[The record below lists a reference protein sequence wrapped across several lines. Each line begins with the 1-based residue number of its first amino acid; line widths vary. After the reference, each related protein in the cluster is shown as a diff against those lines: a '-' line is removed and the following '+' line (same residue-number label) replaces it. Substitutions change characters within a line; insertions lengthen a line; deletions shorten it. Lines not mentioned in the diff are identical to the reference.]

1 MSNFFRDWSA
11 GQATPWLRSDRKTRL
26 FTLKLLNV
34 DDPLDADA
42 IWNQSTGGD
51 DTMIDSKANNAAHT
65 SRRLQQALNA
75 HRYTTTAYRG
85 KAPIRRTYVFSDVV
99 LWIAAHIW
107 RDADIDGGNDLFYMT
122 ERLRYQHQQAFSE
135 DEHYQQRPPHYAIMP
150 LDNLATNEV
159 ICQFGMGVFLPN
171 RNDEK
176 TASIS
181 ITRQGNKA
189 RTAHQF
195 KPWIFFEPMRDQQ
208 GQLIHPPQGVKIE
221 RPVGLY
227 ATQKMLLIAQKKEN
241 SAIHSPL
248 WIKATNEGEIIVN
261 MNAKRPSTYGD
272 DVYIRSETPRRDQT
286 QTTCRFHAKGDKND
300 AITLLIDR
308 SVKTTAVMDMLSPEP
323 LPSTSGANTII
334 DNEEDTFGGLSQIDS
349 SDDDQPDYLYQLELT
364 GIVLPKLD
372 SLKGRGARYLSH
384 WLLYL
389 DQDGAL
395 AQHESAIAWIIKGEK
410 TATALKWK
418 AHADKTWKT
427 LDNSQPLPFFS
438 NVQDAQ
444 HAEHVQHEKML
455 SLPAPELASK
465 QFGILPLARHSF
477 SIPLPLNSITLGR
490 DMGDKNTADIPL
502 GLLNQ
507 SSTLVYKNSKKHGNL
522 AIIGLSGQHVQV
534 HLSERRLVLQQISR
548 SKTYVLNAEGSIRRT
563 LTLKQPMVKLSA
575 NEGIMLGAFRFQF
588 VESFMPEHR
597 D

>member
-1 MSNFFRDWSA
+1 MSHFFRDWSA

-26 FTLKLLNV
+26 FTLQLLHV
-34 DDPLDADA
+34 DDPLGADA

-51 DTMIDSKANNAAHT
+51 DTMIDSKANNTAHT

-99 LWIAAHIW
+99 LWIAAHVW

-135 DEHYQQRPPHYAIMP
+135 DEHYQQRPPHYSIMP
-150 LDNLATNEV
+150 LDNLAEDEV

-171 RNDEK
+171 RHDEK

-181 ITRQGNKA
+181 ITQQGNKA
-189 RTAHQF
+189 RAAHEF

-208 GQLIHPPQGVKIE
+208 GQLIHPPQGIKIE

-227 ATQKMLLIAQKKEN
+227 ATQKMLLIAQKMEN

-248 WIKATNEGEIIVN
+248 WINASDEGEIIVN
-261 MNAKRPSTYGD
+261 MNAKRPNTYGD
-272 DVYIRSETPRRDQT
+272 DVYIRSETPQRDHT
-286 QTTCRFHAKGDKND
+286 QTTCRFYAKGDKND

-308 SVKTTAVMDMLSPEP
+308 SVKTTAVMEMLSPEP
-323 LPSTSGANTII
+323 LPSTSGADTII
-334 DNEEDTFGGLSQIDS
+334 DNEDDTFGGLSQIDTS
-349 SDDDQPDYLYQLELT
+349 EDSQPDYLYQLELT

-395 AQHESAIAWIIKGEK
+395 AQHENAIAWIIKGEK
-410 TATALKWK
+410 TATALQWK
-418 AHADKTWKT
+418 ARTDSEWQRV
-427 LDNSQPLPFFS
+427 DSRQPLPFFS
-438 NVQDAQ
+438 NTQHEEHVQDAQ
-444 HAEHVQHEKML
+444 ML
-455 SLPAPELASK
+455 SLPTAELASK

-490 DMGDKNTADIPL
+490 DMGNKNTADIPL

-507 SSTLVYKNSKKHGNL
+507 SSALVYKNGKKQGNL
-522 AIIGLSGQHVQV
+522 ATIGLSGEHVQV
-534 HLSERRLVLQQISR
+534 HLSERHLVLRQISR
-548 SKTYVLNAEGSIRRT
+548 SKTYIQDTEGEIRTT
-563 LTLKQPMVKLSA
+563 LTLKQPTVELSA
-575 NEGIMLGAFRFQF
+575 SEYIMLGAFRFQF
-588 VESFMPEHR
+588 IESFMPEHR